1 MTNVTLDDERHF
13 RDSFVILSK
22 AKNLKPPRIS
32 ISEVFMKTLLPF
44 FFLSSLAFAQ
54 HNTAPNVSNRS
65 DLVTFMTKLV
75 CDDQETLDTRKA
87 WEAGIYDAQ
96 VAVQSLRPKAG
107 QSIKQDDIKKAVDVL
122 ASRNNHYGL
131 SQGQCPNQ
139 SYWVITSPAPKPLA
153 APKDETITIA
163 AEDYR
168 NYCDNIRVDFA
179 AAEKGQP
186 RTILTQKSVSSTIED
201 LQVNTKLLPSGVISI
216 TCQPR
221 FPAWQGPVLWYLVP
235 VKEGAVA
242 EIPESEALE
251 HESSII
257 ALQQWVNAVR
267 KKEGLPPL
275 ADNHPRM
282 QWLSEQLL
290 KNSTIRHNRKL
301 LEQAKQALKKNN
313 ARLVGENRVKAQT
326 IQQMV
331 WLLWHSP
338 RHRSLILSREATH
351 FSVASQRV
359 KQEQL
364 AVLVFG
370 KF

>member
-1 MTNVTLDDERHF
+1 
-13 RDSFVILSK
+13 
-22 AKNLKPPRIS
+22 
-32 ISEVFMKTLLPF
+32 MKVLFLLF
-44 FFLSSLAFAQ
+44 FLLSSLAMAQ
-54 HNTAPNVSNRS
+54 HNTAPTVSPRA
-65 DLVTFMTKLV
+65 DLSTFMTKLV

-96 VAVQSLRPKAG
+96 VAVQSLRPKVG
-107 QSIKQDDIKKAVDVL
+107 QTVKKEDVKKAAQVL

-139 SYWVITSPAPKPLA
+139 SFWVITSPAPKPLVP
-153 APKDETITIA
+153 PKDDTITIA
-163 AEDYR
+163 AQDYR
-168 NYCDNIRVDFA
+168 DYCDNIRVDFA
-179 AAEKGQP
+179 AADKGRP
-186 RTILTQKSVSSTIED
+186 RTILTQKSVSSTTEA
-201 LQVNTKLLPSGVISI
+201 LQVNTKLLPSGVVSI

-221 FPAWQGPVLWYLVP
+221 YPAWQGPVLWYLVP
-235 VKEGAVA
+235 VKEGAA
-242 EIPESEALE
+242 ADIPESEALE
-251 HESSII
+251 HESPIV

-275 ADNHPRM
+275 TDNHPRM

-301 LEQAKQALKKNN
+301 LEQAKEALKKNN

-338 RHRSLILSREATH
+338 RHRQLILSKEATH

-364 AVLVFG
+364 AILVFG